1 MAFSLGVSLLCATR
15 TQVTFVLTMKIHKWC
30 LSNIVQMSLKTRDKA
45 GCGSGRAYTTLP
57 KKYSLVCLHR
67 RVNLSNIPSHEF
79 FNEDVLSLI
88 HLVNTLCFSWQTVC
102 SPRAA
107 V

>member
-1 MAFSLGVSLLCATR
+1 MAFSLGFSLLCATR

-30 LSNIVQMSLKTRDKA
+30 LSNIVPMSLKTRDKA

-67 RVNLSNIPSHEF
+67 RVNLSNI
-79 FNEDVLSLI
+79 FNEDVISLI
-88 HLVNTLCFSWQTVC
+88 HLVNTLSFSWQTVC
-102 SPRAA
+102 SP
-107 V
+107 